1 MPEQKK
7 IEKLTNKNENRNI
20 GQRKIQQYSE
30 TANDRIDK
38 RLKLQKII
46 QSKYYKIEEF
56 ESNRFLSRYTLYL
69 YSFKMTYLAV
79 SNQNL
84 LL

>member
-1 MPEQKK
+1 MPKQNK
-7 IEKLTNKNENRNI
+7 IEKLTNKNENGNI
-20 GQRKIQQYSE
+20 GQRKIKYSK
-30 TANDRIDK
+30 TTNDPIDK
-38 RLKLQKII
+38 RLELQKII

-56 ESNRFLSRYTLYL
+56 ESNRFFFRYTLYL

>member
-1 MPEQKK
+1 MPKQNK
-7 IEKLTNKNENRNI
+7 IEKLTNKNENGNI
-20 GQRKIQQYSE
+20 AQRKIKYSK
-30 TANDRIDK
+30 TTNDPIDK

-56 ESNRFLSRYTLYL
+56 ESNRFFSRYTLYL